1 MEKKCFV
8 ICDNEREYTFR
19 LSSLLSKKIEYQIH
33 VCSSFLE
40 VQNIAEEKKIGILL
54 IEEDMMENQNESS
67 AEVVIFL
74 SEESREG
81 ENKICKYQSFDDIL
95 SDILTI
101 CMAEEQQGILKRQM
115 CRNCSLI
122 GIYSPIHRTG
132 KTTFAIALGKE
143 AAKRE
148 SVLYLNLETYSGWEE
163 WTGREEPYTLADLL
177 YYARQ
182 EKGNLETRIGAM
194 TGYLDELA
202 YIAPMEMSEDLKA
215 VTPSEWMELLET
227 LRNRKIYKKIILDFG
242 ECVQGLWDMLS
253 MCQEIY
259 MPVRTGRIARGK
271 ILQFEKNAR
280 MLGRE
285 ELLERMVKIQ
295 LDKDI
300 SKDVKRILKR
310 KEWQDDR
317 AGRAS

>member
-8 ICDNEREYTFR
+8 ICDNEREYAFR
-19 LSSLLSKKIEYQIH
+19 LSSLLSRKIEYQIH
-33 VCSSFLE
+33 VCSSFQE
-40 VQNIAEEKKIGILL
+40 VQKIAEEKEIGILL
-54 IEEDMMENQNESS
+54 IEEEMLEHQTGFP

-81 ENKICKYQSFDDIL
+81 ENKICKYQSFDEIL

-101 CMAEEQQGILKRQM
+101 CMEEEQQGILKRRM
-115 CRNCSLI
+115 CKNCSLI

-177 YYARQ
+177 YYAKQ

-215 VTPSEWMELLET
+215 VTSSEWIELLET

-242 ECVQGLWDMLS
+242 ECVQGLWEMLS

-271 ILQFEKNAR
+271 ILQFEKNVR

-295 LDKDI
+295 LNQDI

>member
-8 ICDNEREYTFR
+8 ICDNEREYAFR

-148 SVLYLNLETYSGWEE
+148 RVLYLNLETYSGWEE